1 MRGDQIG
8 RAMPLALA
16 SLGGL
21 YVTQSVLGGFI
32 WSALPAVMRERGMAL
47 ERLGFLSLLVLPWA
61 LKFLW
66 SPWIEAWRRPVA
78 GPARTKSVIRL
89 GGGLILLATLALAL
103 VVDMPLPALILTLF
117 IIATATATVDI
128 ACDGHAVEA
137 FPSSAYGW
145 ANMMQ
150 VGGAYVGAALGGGLV
165 LVAIDRLG
173 WSAGIAVL
181 ILTCLACT
189 LPFLLL
195 PQPAPRAAPAPSG
208 PSLRAALARP
218 QLRRGIWITA
228 LFVAAMKSTLG
239 YFGPFLVDQGFTLT
253 EVGLFSASG
262 SLVVGVI
269 GAIFGGYVV
278 ARLGTLPVL
287 MIALAGQALV
297 LAYCLGV
304 AAGLALPLRPLAV
317 LTQIVSSAWLAFGFV
332 ALYARFMQWSDP
344 GQAGV
349 DFTIFQCTDAGIG
362 MVLGFL
368 GGQLAGHFGYST
380 LFGTALACSALC
392 AFGILISWRRADP
405 ARA

>member
-1 MRGDQIG
+1 MTAR
-8 RAMPLALA
+8 RLPAAMPIALA

-32 WSALPAVMRERGMAL
+32 WSALPAVLRERGMPL
-47 ERLGFLSLLVLPWA
+47 EQLGFLSLLVLPWA

-66 SPWIEAWRRPVA
+66 SPWVEAWRRPPHA
-78 GPARTKSVIRL
+78 AARTKAVIRL
-89 GGGLILLATLALAL
+89 GGALILIATLALA
-103 VVDMPLPALILTLF
+103 VFAQMPLPWLIATLF
-117 IIATATATVDI
+117 VIATATATVDI
-128 ACDGHAVEA
+128 ACDGHAVES

-165 LVAIDRLG
+165 LVAMDRLG
-173 WSAGIAVL
+173 WSAGLGVL
-181 ILTCLACT
+181 VLTCLACT

-195 PQPAPRAAPAPSG
+195 RQPEPKAPPAPNG

-218 QLRRGIWITA
+218 RLRHGILITA
-228 LFVAAMKSTLG
+228 LFVAAMKSCLG
-239 YFGPFLVDQGFTLT
+239 FFGPFLVDQGFTLT
-253 EVGLFSASG
+253 EVGLFGASG
-262 SLVVGVI
+262 SLVVGLI
-269 GAIFGGYVV
+269 GAVGGGYVV

-304 AAGLALPLRPLAV
+304 AAGANLPLLPLAV

-349 DFTIFQCTDAGIG
+349 DFTIFQCTDAAIG

-368 GGQLAGHFGYST
+368 GGQIAGYFGYSA
-380 LFGTALACSALC
+380 LFAAALACSALC
-392 AFGILISWRRADP
+392 ATGIVLSWGRAAERP
-405 ARA
+405 A